1 MPRAT
6 GWTPSGL
13 CSLFVCDIASF
24 GDLSRTD
31 LHRHK
36 IRTALYDGLRRSFD
50 DTGVPYA
57 ACYHEDRGDGA
68 LVAVPPMV
76 DTTVLLTSLVQ
87 RLRAAV
93 RQHNDVSVR
102 TAQMQLRLAVH
113 TGIVHSDA
121 EGLVGTAVNY
131 AFRIL
136 EAPQLKQVLRRT
148 GAELALITSE
158 RVYDDVIRHGLGLVN
173 PADYDQVELE
183 VKETRTCAWI
193 TVPGRSA
200 PVRPVPPAPPT
211 IVDARV
217 VVSAVPT
224 APDPRELLPAQAP
237 AQALAPV
244 TVADRSS
251 GLEDIVDCALRVR
264 QLHSRHLR
272 DQIVAELP
280 LTLATEIRRRR
291 SADER
296 TDLTAII
303 STCEDHVRG
312 LTELLRV
319 VRQFAGDST
328 QLDDLRKAVDELRP
342 T

>member
-6 GWTPSGL
+6 GWTPNGL

-24 GDLSRTD
+24 GDHSRTD

-50 DTGVPYA
+50 DTGIPYA
-57 ACYHEDRGDGA
+57 ACYQEDRGDGA
-68 LVAVPPMV
+68 LVAVPPAV

-102 TAQMQLRLAVH
+102 TARMQLRLAVH

-121 EGLVGTAVNY
+121 EGLVGTAVNH

-173 PADYDQVELE
+173 PAEYHQVELE
-183 VKETRTCAWI
+183 VKETLARAWI
-193 TVPGRSA
+193 TVPGMSA
-200 PVRPVPPAPPT
+200 PVRPMPMEPPT
-211 IVDARV
+211 IVDTRV

-224 APDPRELLPAQAP
+224 TPDPPQLLPGP
-237 AQALAPV
+237 TPALAPV

-264 QLHSRHLR
+264 ELRSRHLR
-272 DQIVAELP
+272 DQVVAELP
-280 LTLATEIRRRR
+280 LTLATEIRPRR
-291 SADER
+291 SDDDR

-303 STCEDHVRG
+303 RTCEDHSRG
-312 LTELLRV
+312 LTDLLRV

-328 QLDDLRKAVDELRP
+328 QLDDLRKAVDELRQ